1 MSSFGE
7 NFERDENKDIQFDS
21 NAFYPVAES
30 LIILLIFFCLYKI
43 YSILFKYKV
52 KYQDQTKYRNCQC
65 KACINRLNNL
75 IKKKRKQNEPDILYR
90 FINFFIVIIIYILSK
105 NN

>member
-21 NAFYPVAES
+21 NAFYPVIES
-30 LIILLIFFCLYKI
+30 FIFLLIFFCLYKI

-65 KACINRLNNL
+65 RACINRLNNL
-75 IKKKRKQNEPDILYR
+75 VKKKRK
-90 FINFFIVIIIYILSK
+90 
-105 NN
+105 